1 MKRFIK
7 VLLSLCVL
15 VCFVGCNSNKVTSS
29 TAETS
34 PVTIPQEVD
43 TTTES
48 INGNNEGTEVDTE
61 ATIENVIDEVF
72 SGLGYSYNI
81 LLEIKTKEKDY
92 LTSLVAKTK
101 TNLITIDNEVI
112 PISEVISIKR
122 KKN

>member
-1 MKRFIK
+1 MKKLPKIYHEQLDKDFCNNKKNCYCEK
-7 VLLSLCVL
+7 VRKL
-15 VCFVGCNSNKVTSS
+15 
-29 TAETS
+29 E
-34 PVTIPQEVD
+34 P
-43 TTTES
+43 
-48 INGNNEGTEVDTE
+48 
-61 ATIENVIDEVF
+61 IENVIDEVF

-92 LTSLVAKTK
+92 ITSLVAKTK